1 MTIIDN
7 RMHSVQDQRLKIGQH
22 LPVAACR
29 SLPLFGKI
37 RHMKNSPFLGTNYYY
52 LISWGEFFQRV
63 TVSPDAD
70 LGRVLAKLMGI
81 GL

>member
-37 RHMKNSPFLGTNYYY
+37 RHMKNSPFLGYY
-52 LISWGEFFQRV
+52 
-63 TVSPDAD
+63 
-70 LGRVLAKLMGI
+70 
-81 GL
+81 